1 MKLLRSIFLFL
12 LVVNLFITYATE
24 DKEKSIL
31 TDQDKQY
38 LINLARQTLCWYLK
52 DQSTPAPDEKELSE
66 NARQKLG
73 CFVTLNHKK
82 KGLRGCIGIF
92 ERREPLYK
100 NVISRAIAAATLD
113 TRFSYDPV
121 TYVQLKDIAI
131 EISVLTAPEDLQF
144 SSPDDLKS
152 KLRPMIDGVIIITK
166 YGSSTYLPQVW
177 EHFDNNKD
185 DFLSHLCKKHGAPAG
200 IWKKDFKNVK
210 VQTYQALVFHE
221 ESSERKVVGKN
232 GAIVGKKGATVL
244 GAVMPSE
251 KPRVKKSTPLKKG
264 TKLAPGTI
272 VTWDSDIIEK

>member
-1 MKLLRSIFLFL
+1 MKPISLIFLFL
-12 LVVNLFITYATE
+12 LFVNLFITYAAE
-24 DKEKSIL
+24 NKEKSIL
-31 TDQDKQY
+31 TDLDKQY
-38 LINLARQTLCWYLK
+38 LINLARQTICWYLK

-66 NARQKLG
+66 NVRQKLG
-73 CFVTLNHKK
+73 CFVTLNHKQ

-121 TYVQLKDIAI
+121 TYGQLKDIAI

-144 SSPDDLKS
+144 GSPDDLKS
-152 KLRPMIDGVIIITK
+152 KLRPMADGVIIITK

-185 DFLSHLCKKHGAPAG
+185 DFLSHLCKKHGAPAD

-244 GAVMPSE
+244 GTVMPLE
-251 KPRVKKSTPLKKG
+251 KPKVKKSTPLKKG